1 MMGLT
6 QDCGAS
12 LFGTDGIREKVGEG
26 FLAPHHV
33 QQIATAVAAV
43 LTAEEEL
50 TSEDCDSSAAQDR
63 DGGGS
68 YLPPEGARSIL
79 IARDTRSSGRVLFQ
93 LLSDAFVS
101 AGFIV
106 KDLGELPTP
115 AVSLLAGRDPD
126 VALGIVISA
135 SHNPSEYNGIKFFSH
150 RGDKASDAFEA
161 AVSKAFWIR
170 REPPEA
176 EPGTVVS
183 AALEG
188 FEQYVRYLVS
198 CVRYPERLRGKRVA
212 LDTANGAT
220 YRVAPAVFR
229 KLGMRV
235 STRAAEPNG
244 ENINLN
250 CGALHPQELARLAVE
265 TESALG
271 FSFDGDGDRMV
282 PVGAAGTVFDGDH
295 VLLLST
301 LRLVRQGLLPAKAV
315 VATTMSNYGLER
327 VLQEHGLELVRT
339 DVGDRHVYAEMLRGD
354 HPIGGEQSGHTI
366 YRSDARTG
374 DGILSALW
382 LLDSLVSDTLDLE
395 AEAGILVRLPQVIQ
409 NVRVREKLPFEQFPL
424 VLEAVARVEKALFER
439 GRVVLRYSGTEP
451 LARVMVEASDH
462 EETERLATEICEA
475 IRSSIS

>member
-12 LFGTDGIREKVGEG
+12 LFGTDGIRERVGEG

-33 QQIATAVAAV
+33 QQIATAAAAV
-43 LTAEEEL
+43 LTVD
-50 TSEDCDSSAAQDR
+50 SEDCEIDATGAR
-63 DGGGS
+63 DAGSS
-68 YLPPEGARSIL
+68 YLPPPGARSIL
-79 IARDTRSSGRVLFQ
+79 IARDTRSSGKLLFQ

-101 AGFIV
+101 AGFTV
-106 KDLGELPTP
+106 RDLGELPTP
-115 AVSLLAGRDPD
+115 AVSLLAGRRSD

-150 RGDKASDAFEA
+150 SGEKASDAFEA

-170 REPPEA
+170 REPPPA

-183 AALEG
+183 AALDG
-188 FEQYVRYLVS
+188 FEQYVRYLIDR
-198 CVRYPERLRGKRVA
+198 VRYPERLRGKRIV

-235 STRAAEPNG
+235 STRGAEPNG
-244 ENINLN
+244 ENINLD
-250 CGALHPQELARLAVE
+250 CGALYPQELARLAVE

-271 FSFDGDGDRMV
+271 FSFDGDGDRMI

-295 VLLLST
+295 VLLLSA

-315 VATTMSNYGLER
+315 VATTMSNLGLER
-327 VLQEHGLELVRT
+327 ALQECGLELVRT

-382 LLDSLVSDTLDLE
+382 LLDSLVSDDLDLE
-395 AEAGILVRLPQVIQ
+395 AEASILVRLPQVIL

-424 VLEAVARVEKALFER
+424 VLEAVGRVEEALSGC

-451 LARVMVEASDH
+451 LARVMVEAPDP
-462 EETERLATEICEA
+462 EETERLATEICDA
-475 IRSSIS
+475 IRASMS